1 MTSEEQCVSF
11 AYKIIHDYCHLIT
24 EHRLKGYSPP
34 IRQAITY
41 INTDLAA
48 DLSLK
53 SLAGQININAS
64 YLSTLFKKEVGMPL
78 TEYVN
83 RCRID
88 RAQKLLLI
96 TDLPIKAVALQCGIP
111 DMQYFSRMFKR
122 HTGVTPKSYQKSSD
136 REIRQM
142 LRQSSHLT
150 TPDRPKPPQ

>member
-96 TDLPIKAVALQCGIP
+96 TDLPSRRWLCSAAFLICSISAACSNATPASRQKAIKNPLTVRSVKCCGNHPI
-111 DMQYFSRMFKR
+111 
-122 HTGVTPKSYQKSSD
+122 
-136 REIRQM
+136 
-142 LRQSSHLT
+142 
-150 TPDRPKPPQ
+150 